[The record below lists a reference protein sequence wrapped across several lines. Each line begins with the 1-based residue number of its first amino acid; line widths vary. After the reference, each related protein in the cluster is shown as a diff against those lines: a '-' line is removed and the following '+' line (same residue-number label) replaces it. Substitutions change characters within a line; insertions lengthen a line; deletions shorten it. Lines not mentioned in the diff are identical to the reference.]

1 MSQETTRVFKGKNKI
16 IIETEQDAVG
26 TSWKQVLSV
35 SLGLCF
41 WETNF
46 IQPPRPFLSSKG

>member
-16 IIETEQDAVG
+16 IIETEQDPVG

-35 SLGLCF
+35 SPGLSF